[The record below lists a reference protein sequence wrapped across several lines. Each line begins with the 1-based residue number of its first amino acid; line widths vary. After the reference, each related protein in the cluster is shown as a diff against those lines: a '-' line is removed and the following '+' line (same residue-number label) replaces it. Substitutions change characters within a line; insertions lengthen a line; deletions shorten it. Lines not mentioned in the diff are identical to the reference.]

1 MHFIYRTHAIE
12 RMFQRDVN
20 EEDVEQVVKNG
31 EIVEEYP
38 ADYPYPSF
46 LVLGY
51 CGSRP
56 LHVVFAKDET
66 ENIIVITVYEPTLE
80 KWLEDLK
87 TRRER

>member
-20 EEDVEQVVKNG
+20 EEDVEHVVKNG
-31 EIVEEYP
+31 EIIESYP
-38 ADYPYPSF
+38 DDYPYPSF

-51 CGSRP
+51 FNKRP
-56 LHVVFAKDET
+56 LHVVYARDEA
-66 ENIIVITVYEPTLE
+66 ENVIVITVYEPTAE
-80 KWLEDLK
+80 KWMEDLK

>member
-31 EIVEEYP
+31 EIIEEYP

-66 ENIIVITVYEPTLE
+66 ENIIVITVYEPTLG